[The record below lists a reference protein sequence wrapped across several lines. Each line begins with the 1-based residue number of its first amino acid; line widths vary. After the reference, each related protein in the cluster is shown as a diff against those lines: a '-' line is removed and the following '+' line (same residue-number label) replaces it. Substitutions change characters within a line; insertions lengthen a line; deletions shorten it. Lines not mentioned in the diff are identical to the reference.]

1 MRRAL
6 TLIMALTL
14 TSLVVGSPLV
24 VCPFLQAKP
33 PACCRKTSSH
43 PPRCPFAPSLE
54 RCPFYLTESKIGET
68 ERKAPIAD
76 ALIVPALITYAR
88 AVWVPFADM
97 GTPHVADGAGRYLRL
112 RVLRL

>member
-24 VCPFLQAKP
+24 ACPFLQAKQ

-68 ERKAPIAD
+68 EQKAPIAVFTPV
-76 ALIVPALITYAR
+76 LVTPEST
-88 AVWVPFADM
+88 VWVPFLVL
-97 GTPHVADGAGRYLRL
+97 GNPHVPDSARMYLRH